1 MRCRILSMA
10 YRNHPTRYLIV
21 KDRVAQATRRRFRRL
36 AGGGKLFVFRVP
48 VKHFFFKTRSPVASG
63 PRCRFACG
71 GELLRFPAS
80 PVNTFFQLRFA
91 FQRPVRFRFPEAEV
105 SFYARP
111 PGPSTFFF
119 TQLEVPLPF
128 DPRCGFP
135 QRAELNSRACDACQL
150 VFSIIARFLSIPGL
164 PTPVSRSGRGYLG
177 APAAPV
183 KSNVAVLDRIFQ
195 NIINTESLR

>member
-36 AGGGKLFVFRVP
+36 AGGGKLFVSRVP
-48 VKHFFFKTRSPVASG
+48 VKHFFSKPGRQLLPVRVAVSLAEVS
-63 PRCRFACG
+63 FY
-71 GELLRFPAS
+71 AS
-80 PVNTFFQLRFA
+80 PPAPSTLFFQLRFA

-119 TQLEVPLPF
+119 TQLEVPFAL
-128 DPRCGFP
+128 RSAL
-135 QRAELNSRACDACQL
+135 R
-150 VFSIIARFLSIPGL
+150 LS
-164 PTPVSRSGRGYLG
+164 
-177 APAAPV
+177 AAG
-183 KSNVAVLDRIFQ
+183 
-195 NIINTESLR
+195 

>member
-36 AGGGKLFVFRVP
+36 AGGGKLFVSRVP

-80 PVNTFFQLRFA
+80 PVNTFFFN
-91 FQRPVRFRFPEAEV
+91 FV
-105 SFYARP
+105 SLSSD
-111 PGPSTFFF
+111 PS
-119 TQLEVPLPF
+119 VS
-128 DPRCGFP
+128 GFP
-135 QRAELNSRACDACQL
+135 KRR
-150 VFSIIARFLSIPGL
+150 
-164 PTPVSRSGRGYLG
+164 
-177 APAAPV
+177 
-183 KSNVAVLDRIFQ
+183 
-195 NIINTESLR
+195 